1 MVQHLRRLF
10 RDHKT
15 LRAGALR
22 VAALVKSLHRAEPGL
37 YTLLYHRVPASSQEA
52 FDRQL
57 GFFRQFGRF
66 VAPEEATALVR
77 GGWTGRHRAFLLSF
91 DDGQADNID
100 VALPVLRARS
110 VPAIQF
116 LVSDWV
122 DGPPPST
129 GRADGYMTRDDV
141 AAWVAAGM
149 SLGSHSATHPR
160 LSGLD
165 AAAVR
170 AEFERSRDTL
180 GRMAGEPMRHFACP
194 WGVAGADYVPDR
206 DPALARACG
215 FETFF
220 TTRRGSATDRSDL
233 LAMPR
238 HVLEP
243 HWPLH
248 EIEALMGGWTYGR
261 PTP

>member
-1 MVQHLRRLF
+1 MVQRLKKLF
-10 RDHKT
+10 RDQRT

-37 YTLLYHRVPASSQEA
+37 YTLLYHRVPAASQDG

-57 GFFRQFGRF
+57 GFFQQFGRF
-66 VAPEEATALVR
+66 VAPEEVTPLVVD
-77 GGWTGRHRAFLLSF
+77 GWTGRHRAFLLSF

-100 VALPVLRARS
+100 VALPVLRARGLQ
-110 VPAIQF
+110 AIQF

-122 DGPPPST
+122 DGPPLST
-129 GRADGYMTRDDV
+129 GRADGYMTRADV

-170 AEFERSRDTL
+170 AELMRSRDAL
-180 GRMAGEPMRHFACP
+180 GCMAGEPLRHFACP
-194 WGVAGADYVPDR
+194 WGVAGADYLPDR

-220 TTRRGSATDRSDL
+220 TTRRGSATSASDL

-248 EIEALMGGWTYGR
+248 EIEALMGGWVHGR
-261 PTP
+261 SRR